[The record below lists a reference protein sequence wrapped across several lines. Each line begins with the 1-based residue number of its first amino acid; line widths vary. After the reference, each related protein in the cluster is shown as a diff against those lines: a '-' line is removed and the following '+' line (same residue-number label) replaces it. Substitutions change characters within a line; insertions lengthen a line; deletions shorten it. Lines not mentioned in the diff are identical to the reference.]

1 MIMKHT
7 GPLAWLAGIV
17 CAFCLMIAFLI
28 TSVEAVVYWTPGY
41 FETEYET
48 YQVPE
53 TVHMQMD
60 DLLYV
65 TEEMMAYLRGN
76 RDDLHID
83 IVVDGQEREFFNE
96 REIAHME
103 DVRELFIGA
112 LYLRAACLAAAALC
126 IIFLILSKAS
136 LRFVLP
142 RALCAGTG
150 IFFMLTAVLAAV
162 ISTDFTKYFV
172 IFHKIFFDND
182 LWILDPATDL
192 LINIVPEPFFMDT
205 AARIGVT
212 FGLMVLFLFAV
223 CLAFIL
229 FTKKRKPLTPAFTNR
244 G

>member
-83 IVVDGQEREFFNE
+83 TVVDGQEREFLT
-96 REIAHME
+96 RG
-103 DVRELFIGA
+103 R
-112 LYLRAACLAAAALC
+112 
-126 IIFLILSKAS
+126 
-136 LRFVLP
+136 LP
-142 RALCAGTG
+142 
-150 IFFMLTAVLAAV
+150 IWKM
-162 ISTDFTKYFV
+162 
-172 IFHKIFFDND
+172 
-182 LWILDPATDL
+182 
-192 LINIVPEPFFMDT
+192 
-205 AARIGVT
+205 
-212 FGLMVLFLFAV
+212 
-223 CLAFIL
+223 
-229 FTKKRKPLTPAFTNR
+229 
-244 G
+244 

>member
-1 MIMKHT
+1 MKHT

-83 IVVDGQEREFFNE
+83 TVVDGQEREFFNE

-112 LYLRAACLAAAALC
+112 LYRCSLSAGCLPCRCRSLHNLSDSIEGQPALRPAAG
-126 IIFLILSKAS
+126 S
-136 LRFVLP
+136 LRGNGNLFHADSRSGSCYIHRLHEI
-142 RALCAGTG
+142 LC
-150 IFFMLTAVLAAV
+150 
-162 ISTDFTKYFV
+162 DFPQ
-172 IFHKIFFDND
+172 N
-182 LWILDPATDL
+182 L
-192 LINIVPEPFFMDT
+192 L
-205 AARIGVT
+205 
-212 FGLMVLFLFAV
+212 
-223 CLAFIL
+223 
-229 FTKKRKPLTPAFTNR
+229 
-244 G
+244 

>member
-1 MIMKHT
+1 MKHT

-83 IVVDGQEREFFNE
+83 TVVDGQEREFFNE

-126 IIFLILSKAS
+126 IIFLILSKAKPALRPAAGS
-136 LRFVLP
+136 LRGNGNLFHADSRSGSCYIHRLHEI
-142 RALCAGTG
+142 LC
-150 IFFMLTAVLAAV
+150 
-162 ISTDFTKYFV
+162 DFPQ
-172 IFHKIFFDND
+172 N
-182 LWILDPATDL
+182 L
-192 LINIVPEPFFMDT
+192 L
-205 AARIGVT
+205 
-212 FGLMVLFLFAV
+212 
-223 CLAFIL
+223 
-229 FTKKRKPLTPAFTNR
+229 
-244 G
+244 

>member
-1 MIMKHT
+1 MKHT

-83 IVVDGQEREFFNE
+83 TVVDGQEREFFNE

-112 LYLRAACLAAAALC
+112 LYLRAACASSC
-126 IIFLILSKAS
+126 RGLS
-136 LRFVLP
+136 
-142 RALCAGTG
+142 
-150 IFFMLTAVLAAV
+150 
-162 ISTDFTKYFV
+162 
-172 IFHKIFFDND
+172 
-182 LWILDPATDL
+182 
-192 LINIVPEPFFMDT
+192 
-205 AARIGVT
+205 ARERES
-212 FGLMVLFLFAV
+212 FS
-223 CLAFIL
+223 C
-229 FTKKRKPLTPAFTNR
+229 
-244 G
+244 